1 MTRIT
6 GFFTFQKSVI
16 KDVTESSTVQ
26 ALILILLDILV
37 TVVFRVIAYS
47 QNQDKSLLGL
57 GAFVFQEPNSSNDIS
72 TLLNSL
78 FSAFLSTVL
87 LTFFLAVIM
96 AFAANNLGG
105 NVSSLEGIR
114 VIAFSTPILIIGS
127 IIIYVTS
134 LLNVNGIGW
143 LYFVFLLWYLL
154 IFFIAFKIGSE
165 LSYVKTFLALLLTII
180 LTIVILEVLFYVLTY
195 FN

>member
-1 MTRIT
+1 M
-6 GFFTFQKSVI
+6 I
-16 KDVTESSTVQ
+16 KEVTESSKATMQ
-26 ALILILLDILV
+26 AIILILLDIIV
-37 TVVFRVIAYS
+37 TAIFRVIAYS
-47 QNQDKSLLGL
+47 QNQDQSLLGL
-57 GAFVFQEPNSSNDIS
+57 GAFIFQTPSSSSDAS
-72 TLLNSL
+72 TILNSL
-78 FSAFLSTVL
+78 LSALLSTIL
-87 LTFFLAVIM
+87 LTLFLAIIM

-105 NVSSLEGIR
+105 KVSSLEGIR

-127 IIIYVTS
+127 LIIYLTA
-134 LLNVNGIGW
+134 LLNINGIGW

-195 FN
+195 FY